1 MVGRGMGKMKRTALL
16 VILLLIVAS
25 SSFALTRA
33 FKTKEEYSH
42 FHQSQLFLQ
51 RQSDIT
57 KCLNARNL
65 NNVINKDEN
74 LVLNDD
80 YLIEFAKRLVN
91 RKGMHFEK
99 TVAQTNGSETVRL
112 IPATLIEEICESYFN
127 RKPSKPLSK
136 YYDYQKYGY
145 VSKDEEFVTLNE
157 VNHFS
162 FDFDNNTINLSGYVL
177 QIPIKIYNVIRH
189 DYNHVWF
196 NREAINNVTCKY
208 YFEAKV
214 VYKDRHI
221 DEFYFSTHEI
231 TKDEYEEFKKNYIK
245 EGINEN
251 FQSK

>member
-1 MVGRGMGKMKRTALL
+1 M
-16 VILLLIVAS
+16 LIIAS

-33 FKTKEEYSH
+33 FETKEQYRN
-42 FHQSQLFLQ
+42 FQQSQLFMQ
-51 RQSDIT
+51 RQSDVT
-57 KCLNARNL
+57 RCLNATNL
-65 NNVINKDEN
+65 NNVNNKDEN

-80 YLIEFAKRLVN
+80 YLIEFANRLAD
-91 RKGMHFEK
+91 RKGIHFKK
-99 TVAQTNGSETVRL
+99 TLIQTNGSETVRL
-112 IPATLIEEICESYFN
+112 IPATLIEEICEDYFN
-127 RKPSKPLSK
+127 KKPSKSLSK
-136 YYDYQKYGY
+136 YYTYQKYGY

-177 QIPIKIYNVIRH
+177 QIPIKIYNAIRH
-189 DYNHVWF
+189 DYKCVWH
-196 NREAINNVTCKY
+196 NRQAINNVTCKY